1 MKKFLKIFLIIV
13 VVVIAAF
20 YFLVLPKT
28 VSMATDYPRYTFEY
42 VTEDTAMVSDYAI
55 EDNRNPADYG
65 YPNYEEVDYKSL
77 QDDIQLNGWFVPATK
92 DSINRTLVI
101 SHGRTANRLKTMKY
115 LQVIKEFG
123 LDSLYNVF
131 IPDHRNSGKSQEAST
146 AMGYEFAED
155 VTAVLKMLKTNY
167 GQDQFVLWGF
177 SMGAMASAT
186 AMVRPDLQDF
196 MQQENL
202 KVEKLILASPLSN
215 VYETM
220 ATAGADM
227 GIPRF
232 IFDMSYDKFNG
243 VYDGWID
250 NMKFSYLLGTNPR
263 PTLILYGN
271 GDHTTPAPILES
283 EITGLAHV
291 EAHVFEGAEHVQLYT
306 QPQHRA
312 RYGQLVNDFLRK

>member
-1 MKKFLKIFLIIV
+1 MKKFFKVILAIIV
-13 VVVIAAF
+13 LVVAAF
-20 YFLVLPKT
+20 YLFVLPKT
-28 VSMATDYPRYTFEY
+28 VTMVTDYPRYTFEY

-55 EDNRNPADYG
+55 GSNRNPADYG
-65 YPNYEEVDYKSL
+65 YPNYVEVDYKSL
-77 QDDIQLNGWFVPATK
+77 TDDLQLNGWYVPATK

-131 IPDHRNSGKSQEAST
+131 IPDHRNSGKSQEAGT

-155 VTAVLKMLKTNY
+155 ITAVLRTLKSNY

-177 SMGAMASAT
+177 SMGAMGSAT
-186 AMVRPDLQDF
+186 AMARPDLQDF
-196 MQQENL
+196 MKAEGL
-202 KVEKLILASPLSN
+202 TVEKLILASPLSN
-215 VYETM
+215 VYETL
-220 ATAGADM
+220 ATASTDM

-243 VYDGWID
+243 AYDGWID
-250 NMKFSYLLGTNPR
+250 NMTFSNLLGANPR

-271 GDHTTPAPILES
+271 GDHTTPAPILEH
-283 EITGLAHV
+283 ELTGLSHV
-291 EAHVFEGAEHVQLYT
+291 DAQLFEGAEHVQLYT

-312 RYGQLVNDFLRK
+312 RYGQLINDFLRK

>member
-1 MKKFLKIFLIIV
+1 MKKFLKIFLIII

-20 YFLVLPKT
+20 YLLVLPKT
-28 VSMATDYPRYTFEY
+28 VKLATDYPRYTFEL

-55 EDNRNPADYG
+55 GTNRNPADYG

-77 QDDIQLNGWFVPATK
+77 QDDIRLNGWYIPATK

-115 LQVIKEFG
+115 LQIIREFG

-146 AMGYEFAED
+146 AMGYEFSED
-155 VTAVLKMLKTNY
+155 VTAVLKMLKANY

-202 KVEKLILASPLSN
+202 NVEKLILASPLSN

-232 IFDMSYDKFNG
+232 IFDMSYSKFNG
-243 VYDGWID
+243 AYDGWID
-250 NMKFSYLLGTNPR
+250 NMKFSHLLGTNPR

-271 GDHTTPAPILES
+271 GDHTTPSPILEQ
-283 EITGLAHV
+283 EITGLVHV
-291 EAHVFEGAEHVQLYT
+291 EAHLFEGAEHVQLYT

-312 RYGQLVNDFLRK
+312 RYGQLINDFLRK

>member
-1 MKKFLKIFLIIV
+1 MKKFLKIFLIIIV
-13 VVVIAAF
+13 LVIAAF

-42 VTEDTAMVSDYAI
+42 VTEDTATVSDYAI
-55 EDNRNPADYG
+55 GDNRNPGDYG

-77 QDDIQLNGWFVPATK
+77 QDDIQLNGWYVPATK

-155 VTAVLKMLKTNY
+155 VTAVLKMLKANY

-202 KVEKLILASPLSN
+202 KVDKLILASPLSN

-220 ATAGADM
+220 VTASADM

-232 IFDMSYDKFNG
+232 IFDMSYNKFNSM
-243 VYDGWID
+243 YDGWLD
-250 NMKFSYLLGTNPR
+250 NMKFSHLLGTNPR
-263 PTLILYGN
+263 PTLVLYGN
-271 GDHTTPAPILES
+271 GDHTTPAPILEK

-291 EAHVFEGAEHVQLYT
+291 DAHVFEGAEHVQLYT